1 VSLAGMK
8 IKRRAFFVAAGA
20 LVAIA
25 WLGVAPGGDR
35 PAPVV
40 KPEDRVCTQ
49 DAECK
54 LLIIA

>member
-1 VSLAGMK
+1 MK